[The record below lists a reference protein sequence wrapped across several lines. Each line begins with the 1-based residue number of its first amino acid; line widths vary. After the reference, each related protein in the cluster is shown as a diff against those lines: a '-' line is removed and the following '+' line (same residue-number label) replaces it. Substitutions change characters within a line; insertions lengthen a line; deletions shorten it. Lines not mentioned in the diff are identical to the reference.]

1 MSISYS
7 ATAMPAANLLQPSE
21 ILYNFVPPYQRM
33 SSPHAVHGSAVARVS
48 ITRVLRWVLVPAL
61 KMTKGSP
68 AGGRYAW
75 PVSRA
80 FVDRF
85 RLDRGTTIRNRPSPG
100 G

>member
-48 ITRVLRWVLVPAL
+48 ITACSTL
-61 KMTKGSP
+61 
-68 AGGRYAW
+68 
-75 PVSRA
+75 
-80 FVDRF
+80 
-85 RLDRGTTIRNRPSPG
+85 GTRSCVEDD
-100 G
+100 